1 MPTCNGEGSWSVG
14 SCKMRGRVV
23 SCGNFSLP
31 EPAMSRPTITYTG
44 SGTDPL
50 RSNPKTLA
58 STPQKSP
65 AGAGKP
71 CGGTENLGGKFIVLA
86 AKAAK
91 MAKGGPNRIPEG
103 VKTFSGVAK

>member
-1 MPTCNGEGSWSVG
+1 
-14 SCKMRGRVV
+14 
-23 SCGNFSLP
+23 
-31 EPAMSRPTITYTG
+31 MSRPSITYSG
-44 SGTDPL
+44 SGTEPL

-65 AGAGKP
+65 PGAGKP

-91 MAKGGPNRIPEG
+91 MVKGGPNRIPDG
-103 VKTFSGVAK
+103 VQHFNDGVTK

>member
-1 MPTCNGEGSWSVG
+1 MT
-14 SCKMRGRVV
+14 
-23 SCGNFSLP
+23 
-31 EPAMSRPTITYTG
+31 RPSITYTG

-58 STPQKSP
+58 GTVQSSP
-65 AGAGKP
+65 PGAGKL

-91 MAKGGPNRIPEG
+91 MAKGGPNRIPAA
-103 VKTFSGVAK
+103 VQTFKDVP